1 MLDLNNIPPCI
12 WGPVIVF
19 ALIGVIAF
27 ALVVIMIAAI
37 WSDAKDVELGGDPG
51 DPTT

>member
-19 ALIGVIAF
+19 AVIGVIAF
-27 ALVVIMIAAI
+27 AMVVILIAAI
-37 WSDAKDVELGGDPG
+37 WGDAKTSELEGDPG
-51 DPTT
+51 APTT